1 VRSVRTHSEEETSE
15 AGRSLAAELRA
26 GDVVLIDGPLGA
38 GKTAFVRGMAHGLGG
53 DPSDVSSPTF
63 TILQQYRATPM
74 LYHAD
79 LYRLTPVEVA
89 DLGLEETGLDGVL
102 AVEWPDRWH
111 VLAVEWPDRWQARPE
126 SAIQVVIEDLGG
138 AERGISI
145 RRYSTL

>member
-1 VRSVRTHSEEETSE
+1 MTNIHTSSEEETAE
-15 AGRSLAAELRA
+15 AGRSFASELRT
-26 GDVVLIDGPLGA
+26 GDVVLIEGPLGA
-38 GKTAFVRGMAHGLGG
+38 GKTAFVRGIAEGLGA

-63 TILQQYRATPM
+63 TILQQYRSTPI

-79 LYRLTPVEVA
+79 LYRLTAAEVP

-102 AVEWPDRWH
+102 AIEWPDRW
-111 VLAVEWPDRWQARPE
+111 AARPR

-138 AERGISI
+138 ADRQISV